1 MTTPGDRGTPP
12 DASSG
17 PDDPYAPPRLLARP
31 AAPPTPLP
39 PVHGSEEV
47 AVLHLHWSQLTQ
59 HGRTFEDEAPGP
71 GTRTPAGVRAKV
83 RARVATAAT
92 DAARTAQQR
101 DRELIGDLIRAV
113 DLVAR
118 RLDDVA
124 SRVAHMEA
132 LVQDVVETVSEDLT
146 RLRVALAAQAGHDR
160 EGGTGGPAGPP
171 PATS

>member
-1 MTTPGDRGTPP
+1 M
-12 DASSG
+12 
-17 PDDPYAPPRLLARP
+17 
-31 AAPPTPLP
+31 
-39 PVHGSEEV
+39 
-47 AVLHLHWSQLTQ
+47 LHLHWSRLTH

-83 RARVATAAT
+83 RARVATAAA

-124 SRVAHMEA
+124 TRVADMEA

-146 RLRVALAAQAGHDR
+146 HLRVALASRAGHDH
-160 EGGTGGPAGPP
+160 EGGPGGPAEPP